1 MLSLWWLQEFV
12 DKLGWYREVEAFAP
26 NRGGGFFIFS

>member
-12 DKLGWYREVEAFAP
+12 DKLGWYREVEAFALTG
-26 NRGGGFFIFS
+26 RGLFIFS